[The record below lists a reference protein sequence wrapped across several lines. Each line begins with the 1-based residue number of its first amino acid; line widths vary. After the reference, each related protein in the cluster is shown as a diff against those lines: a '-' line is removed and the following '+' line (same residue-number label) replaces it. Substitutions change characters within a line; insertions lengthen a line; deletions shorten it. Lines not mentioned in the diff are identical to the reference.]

1 MLNNGWK
8 LLNVGKVFSMGSVN
22 MSYPLIQKTE
32 RVKTRK
38 ALIDLGYDRTSFTS
52 NLGDGKYEEV
62 WSNGINEIVIKWKAV
77 SENIP

>member
-1 MLNNGWK
+1 M
-8 LLNVGKVFSMGSVN
+8 LLNVGTGLSMESLN
-22 MSYPLIQKTE
+22 MQDPLIQRTE

-62 WSNGINEIVIKWKAV
+62 WSNGTDEIVIKWKAAIKT
-77 SENIP
+77 S